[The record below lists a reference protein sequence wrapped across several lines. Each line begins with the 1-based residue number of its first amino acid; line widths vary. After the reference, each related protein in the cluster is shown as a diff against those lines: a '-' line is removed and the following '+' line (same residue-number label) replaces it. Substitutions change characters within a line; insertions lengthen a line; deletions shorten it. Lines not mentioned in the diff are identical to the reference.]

1 MDTPTATAWLFLMF
15 PLVYSPGPANT
26 LFASNSA
33 LFGFRKTLPFMMG
46 INISFAAQSLLVGLG
61 FNKFIEQFPYFLPTL
76 KVFGILYI
84 AWLAWGFFKSKKGM
98 DLKDIKCLRIQDG
111 LLLTFLNPKAWIMQI
126 MMFSQFF
133 TAEESAVRIIEL
145 TLLLSLLNLSGHAVW
160 ILFGDLVLG
169 RATSLLTPHRQNLL
183 FGTMLLLSIGLM
195 L

>member
-1 MDTPTATAWLFLMF
+1 
-15 PLVYSPGPANT
+15 
-26 LFASNSA
+26 
-33 LFGFRKTLPFMMG
+33 
-46 INISFAAQSLLVGLG
+46 
-61 FNKFIEQFPYFLPTL
+61 
-76 KVFGILYI
+76 VFGILYI
-84 AWLAWGFFKSKKGM
+84 AWLAWGFFKSKKGL
-98 DLKDIKCLRIQDG
+98 DLKYIKCLRIQDG

-133 TAEESAVRIIEL
+133 TVEESSIRIIEL